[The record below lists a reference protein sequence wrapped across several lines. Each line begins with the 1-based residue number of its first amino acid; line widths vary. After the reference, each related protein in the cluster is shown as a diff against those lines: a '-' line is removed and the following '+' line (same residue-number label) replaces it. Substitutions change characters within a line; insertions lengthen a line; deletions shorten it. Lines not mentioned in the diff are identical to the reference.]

1 MRGLAIVAGLAG
13 YLAFALIVGWLH
25 EPGPGDVEL
34 ELRPCATP
42 EAPPVEPFY
51 RVLRAPESI
60 RLCGVAPPGATLL
73 VLPRLSGNALAVKV
87 DGHLLHRAGTLDRP
101 ANFWLQ
107 PQRVAL
113 DDSMGRTR
121 LIEIELGGLY
131 DLGVRTVPLLTSWA
145 SGGRRAG
152 ILAWIHGD
160 LVVLA
165 TGFNLGV
172 GLLLLTYGLRR
183 RRERSEYLILGV
195 SSLCAALYML
205 DFHPSGGA
213 GSVGAFLLRRQVS
226 LAGAYWTVACLV
238 VGLERVTA
246 TRRRLGTAAS
256 AVVGVLTIVVFAQ
269 RDLPGLKSASS
280 LAAAITIP
288 MIFYG
293 VGVGVAAR
301 RLEPVYVALW
311 IFFGASALH
320 VLVNVGFARGHLFL
334 LQFGILAGTLAA
346 GFRSSVQLTRVAT
359 DLERASR
366 AAMTDPLTGARNRA
380 FCEQLALAATDVVAL
395 IDFDDFKRV
404 NDEHGHLRGDRLLVD
419 FVLAA
424 RARLR
429 INDHVVRMGGDEFL
443 LVLHQVDL
451 HTAHR
456 ICAEIVAAW
465 QETSGDVEPSASFG
479 LAQVG
484 SGSFEQAMA
493 HADERMYAAKA
504 GENARRQE

>member
-1 MRGLAIVAGLAG
+1 MRAIAVLGGLVG
-13 YLAFALIVGWLH
+13 YLAFALLVGWLH
-25 EPGPGDVEL
+25 APGPNDVEL
-34 ELRPCATP
+34 ALRPCGTP
-42 EAPPVEPFY
+42 EARPIGLFY
-51 RVLRAPESI
+51 EVLREPKTI
-60 RLCGVAPPGATLL
+60 RLCGTAPPGAELL
-73 VLPRLSGNALAVKV
+73 VLPRVSGNALAVRV
-87 DGHLLHRAGTLDRP
+87 DGVLMHRVGALERP

-113 DDSMGRTR
+113 DDSQGRPR
-121 LIEIELGGLY
+121 AIEIELGGLY
-131 DLGVRTVPLLTSWA
+131 DVGIRSAPVLTSWT

-152 ILAWIHGD
+152 LLAWINGD
-160 LVVLA
+160 MVALA

-183 RRERSEYLILGV
+183 RRERSEYLVLGL

-213 GSVGAFLLRRQVS
+213 GSVGAYLLRRQVS

-238 VGLERVTA
+238 VGLERIAAV
-246 TRRRLGTAAS
+246 RRRFGGTAC
-256 AVVGVLTIVVFAQ
+256 VLTAGLTLLVLVQ
-269 RDLPGLKSASS
+269 PDLPALKTASS
-280 LAAAITIP
+280 WAAAVSIP
-288 MIFYG
+288 MILY
-293 VGVGVAAR
+293 GVGVAAR
-301 RLEPVYVALW
+301 RLEPAYVVLW
-311 IFFGASALH
+311 VFFGASALH
-320 VLVNVGFARGHLFL
+320 VLFNVGLSRGHLFL

-380 FCEQLALAATDVVAL
+380 FCEQLSLAATDVVAL
-395 IDFDDFKRV
+395 VDFDDFKRV

-424 RARLR
+424 RSRLR
-429 INDHVVRMGGDEFL
+429 VNDHVVRMGGDEFL
-443 LVLHQVDL
+443 LVLRQVDL
-451 HTAHR
+451 RTAHR
-456 ICAEIVAAW
+456 ISTEIVAAW
-465 QETSGDVEPSASFG
+465 RETSGELTPTASFG

-484 SGSFEQAMA
+484 TGALEQALA

-504 GENARRQE
+504 GEGRRSDA